1 MAKVSSTSSRRT
13 SESFEILTGGRQRQ
27 APPACWPNQNTSK
40 SEVVVGL
47 PCSARLVPPRPLDLE
62 GLVWGQAAASASS
75 RQTENSKQN
84 LTKSDV
90 VLCSARTLEAAGP
103 WRAAS
108 SGGRQQRAPRV
119 DRLKFKTKFH
129 RVLGLPCWS
138 RVFLPDLAGSL
149 WGSQR
154 PAPSACWPSQYVQVR
169 GGLDLREKGLSWP
182 LGGWGSPFLFALGC
196 LDGLGPE
203 MATYLFKALEVEVAF
218 VTHLEVRENTHMHSS
233 QKGGPGKT
241 SVEKASVVRSAPNS
255 RSTTRNLLSKCAI

>member
-1 MAKVSSTSSRRT
+1 M
-13 SESFEILTGGRQRQ
+13 
-27 APPACWPNQNTSK
+27 
-40 SEVVVGL
+40 
-47 PCSARLVPPRPLDLE
+47 
-62 GLVWGQAAASASS
+62 
-75 RQTENSKQN
+75 
-84 LTKSDV
+84 
-90 VLCSARTLEAAGP
+90 
-103 WRAAS
+103 

-129 RVLGLPCWS
+129 KVLGLPCWS
-138 RVFLPDLAGSL
+138 RVFLPDL

-203 MATYLFKALEVEVAF
+203 MAAYLFKALEVEVAF

-241 SVEKASVVRSAPNS
+241 SVEKASVVRSPPNLVPSLAEGRGQVSAKWQAPS
-255 RSTTRNLLSKCAI
+255 PEDEKVMPVSTRASLWCI